1 MELIVINDSKLKI
14 MLSPD
19 DMKEFDLDCDSVDYS
34 STETRRAFWS
44 ILDEAKHRTGFDAAS
59 QRIYIQ
65 LYPSRQGGCEMY
77 VTKIGNAKSP
87 DIFCDDQ
94 KRYAYIFNSLDLMIR
109 VCRQLESIE
118 LDSTSDAFSDDSG
131 HFLLLLGVDPQK
143 DIPNLSFVN
152 EFGES
157 LDFYTVEPYIAE
169 HCKRICSG
177 NAVLRL
183 ASLS

>member
-19 DMKEFDLDCDSVDYS
+19 DMRDFDLDCDSVDYS

-77 VTKIGNAKSP
+77 VTKIGSAKSSATC
-87 DIFCDDQ
+87 CDEQ
-94 KRYAYIFNSLDLMIR
+94 KRPAYIFDSLDLLLR
-109 VCRQLESIE
+109 VCRQLER
-118 LDSTSDAFSDDSG
+118 LDPDISADAFSDDSG
-131 HFLLLLGVDPQK
+131 HFLLLLGIDCEKNMQS
-143 DIPNLSFVN
+143 LSFIS
-152 EFGES
+152 EFGETFPP
-157 LDFYTVEPYIAE
+157 DDVETYISE
-169 HCKRICSG
+169 HCRQFCSG
-177 NAVLRL
+177 DAVLRL
-183 ASLS
+183 STLS